1 MIFTTYKRWKHLFS
15 LLCIIFL
22 GIVSYVLQPQEN
34 IHRKIVEYDYT
45 VDGDTIYLIE
55 DGTRQKYRL
64 LMVDCPEATSE
75 IEPYGLEATTFTKT
89 RLENAS
95 GIEIEYEKEN
105 ETDMYGR
112 SLVWVYVDGKLLQEE
127 LARVGLVEQLYTGS
141 FRYEKEV
148 REALDY
154 AKTNFIGIY
163 KKD

>member
-1 MIFTTYKRWKHLFS
+1 MLKKVLF
-15 LLCIIFL
+15 IILL

-34 IHRKIVEYDYT
+34 INRKIVQYDYT
-45 VDGDTIYLIE
+45 VDGDTVYLIE

-64 LMVDCPEATSE
+64 LMVDSPEATSK
-75 IEPYGLEATTFTKT
+75 IEPYGLEATSFT
-89 RLENAS
+89 RAFLENAS
-95 GIEIEYEKEN
+95 IIEIEYEKEN

-112 SLVWVYVDGKLLQEE
+112 YLVWVYGDGKLLQEE
-127 LARVGLVEQLYTGS
+127 LARAGLVKALYSGS
-141 FRYEKEV
+141 FRYQKEV